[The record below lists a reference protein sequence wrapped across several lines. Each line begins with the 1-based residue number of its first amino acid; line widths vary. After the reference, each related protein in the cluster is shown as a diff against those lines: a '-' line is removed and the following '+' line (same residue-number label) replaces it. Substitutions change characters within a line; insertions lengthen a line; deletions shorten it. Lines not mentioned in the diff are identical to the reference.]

1 MITREETTN
10 WYIEFGHE
18 AGKEPLSFGPF
29 KTEGAARNEARLIL
43 KDNPQTFGSGGY
55 NITGRPGVTSRIEP
69 TT

>member
-29 KTEGAARNEARLIL
+29 RSSEAARDEAKRIL
-43 KDNPQTFGSGGY
+43 SDEPNTFGAGGY
-55 NITGRPGVTSRIEP
+55 NITNRPDVTSRAGDA
-69 TT
+69 